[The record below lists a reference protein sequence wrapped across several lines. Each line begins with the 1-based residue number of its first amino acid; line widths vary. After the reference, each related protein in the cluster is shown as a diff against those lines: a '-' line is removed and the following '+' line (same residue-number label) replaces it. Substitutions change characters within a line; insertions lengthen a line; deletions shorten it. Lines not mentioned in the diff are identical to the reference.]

1 MFIPFYDSNP
11 HRYIKYCFVTWALI
25 AVNTVVFLTTYTDPD
40 ALQSS
45 ALSFGLIPAVFND
58 SVDLPADFLA
68 VPDFLTLLTY
78 AFLHGDIW
86 HLFGN
91 MIFLWVFADNVE
103 DALGHWRFLLFYCLC
118 AIAAGYV
125 HVLASPDSEAP
136 VIGASGAV
144 AGVVAGYLILYP
156 YSKVWILALGRI
168 PLRLRSYWVLGFWVA
183 YQIYQIVVAEP
194 GDIAWWTH
202 VGGFVAGAVLVPL
215 LRRRSVVLF
224 GYEPDPD
231 ETEAQIVDEAASGPI
246 GSAAP
251 EIQPTPPR
259 GPAE

>member
-25 AVNTVVFLTTYTDPD
+25 AANTIVFLLTLTDPD

-58 SVDLPADFLA
+58 TVDLPADFLA
-68 VPDFLTLLTY
+68 VPGWVTLLTY
-78 AFLHGDIW
+78 SFLHGDIW

-103 DALGHWRFLLFYCLC
+103 DALGHWRFLAFYCLC
-118 AIAAGYV
+118 AIGAGYV
-125 HVLASPDSEAP
+125 HVLAGPFSEAP

-144 AGVVAGYLILYP
+144 AGIVAGYLILYP

-168 PLRLRSYWVLGFWVA
+168 PLRLRSYWVLGFWA
-183 YQIYQIVVAEP
+183 GYQVFQVLVAEP
-194 GDIAWWTH
+194 GEIAWWTH
-202 VGGFVAGAVLVPL
+202 VGGFVTGAVLVLL
-215 LRRRSVVLF
+215 LRRRGVVLF
-224 GYEPDPD
+224 GYDPEPA
-231 ETEAQIVDEAASGPI
+231 EAAAGNVDEAATGPI

-251 EIQPTPPR
+251 EAAPTR
-259 GPAE
+259 SKGSWE